1 MIDFRTIG
9 GEVLRRLP
17 PEVAHLTALKILRL
31 RLMTPQIEPDPPVL
45 AQRCLGL
52 DFKNPIG
59 LAAGFDKNAEAV
71 QPLLQQGF
79 GSVELGTVTP
89 LPQAGNAKPRV
100 FRLAQDGAI
109 INRLGFNSI
118 GVEGFA
124 KRLVHAQPYRG
135 IVGANIGPNRDSDD
149 PLEDYRVCFS
159 RLAPLVDYL
168 VVNISSP
175 NTPGLRALQDRDNL
189 SRLISTLQNRRAGLS
204 NTHGR
209 SIPLLIKISPDL
221 DERSRGHIA
230 SVALAQNID
239 GLLVS
244 NTTIMRP
251 SHLKSRAQN
260 ELGGLSGR
268 PLFAKSTSLLADMY
282 RRVQGSIPLI
292 GIGGVSTGDDA
303 YMKIRAGASLV
314 QLYTALIYEGPG
326 LISQIKTELAQR
338 MATDGFDKISSI
350 VGIDATK
357 Y

>member
-1 MIDFRTIG
+1 MIDFSTIG
-9 GEVLRRLP
+9 GNFLRRLP
-17 PEVAHLTALKILRL
+17 PEAAHLVALKILRL
-31 RLMTPQIEPDPPVL
+31 KLMTPKSQPDPPVL

-52 DFKNPIG
+52 EFKNPIG

-79 GSVELGTVTP
+79 GSVEVGTVTP
-89 LPQAGNAKPRV
+89 LPQAGNAKPRI
-100 FRLAQDGAI
+100 FRLAQDRAI

-118 GVEGFA
+118 GVEVFT
-124 KRLVHAQPYRG
+124 KRLARAQPFHG
-135 IVGANIGPNRDSDD
+135 IIGANIGPNRDSDD

-159 RLAPLVDYL
+159 RVAPLVDYL

-189 SRLISTLQNRRAGLS
+189 NRLISTLQNRRAGLS
-204 NTHGR
+204 NTKGR
-209 SIPLLIKISPDL
+209 SIPLLIKIAPDL
-221 DERSRGHIA
+221 DERSRSHIA
-230 SVALAQNID
+230 SVAIAQNLD

-251 SHLKSRAQN
+251 SHLKSRARN
-260 ELGGLSGR
+260 EAGGLSGR
-268 PLFAKSTSLLADMY
+268 PLFARSTSLLADMY

-292 GIGGVSTGDDA
+292 GIGGVSSGDDA

-314 QLYTALIYEGPG
+314 QLYTALVYKGPG
-326 LISQIKTELAQR
+326 LISQIKAELAAR
-338 MATDGFDKISSI
+338 IVTDGFDNISSV
-350 VGIDATK
+350 VGVDATK